1 MPNNYSQIT
10 GNKGCELKKI
20 RCVQFGLLSPD
31 DVKNFSVAEIKTHE
45 KYDSRGQPKTAGLM
59 DAKLGVPPRASY
71 KCQTCQGTDVTCPGH
86 FGHIEL
92 VSPVYHVGFLP
103 LLQKILSCVCHKCGM
118 LMSDNRDIKFR
129 EAERHRHPQRRLA
142 LLVNLCR
149 GKRKCSHISPED
161 QFERGCGA
169 PHPTVL
175 KSGLNFK
182 VKFAAPSAKQDE
194 QPEALDPDMTGE
206 RELYAEEA
214 LEILRRIS
222 DDDCEK
228 LGLDPRCAG
237 DHLLPAPFAR
247 ARAS

>member
-1 MPNNYSQIT
+1 M
-10 GNKGCELKKI
+10 
-20 RCVQFGLLSPD
+20 
-31 DVKNFSVAEIKTHE
+31 
-45 KYDSRGQPKTAGLM
+45 
-59 DAKLGVPPRASY
+59 
-71 KCQTCQGTDVTCPGH
+71 
-86 FGHIEL
+86 
-92 VSPVYHVGFLP
+92 
-103 LLQKILSCVCHKCGM
+103 LQKILSCVCHKCGM

-228 LGLDPRCAG
+228 LGLDPRYDV
-237 DHLLPAPFAR
+237 DHLLLSRAHAPRDAGPV
-247 ARAS
+247 